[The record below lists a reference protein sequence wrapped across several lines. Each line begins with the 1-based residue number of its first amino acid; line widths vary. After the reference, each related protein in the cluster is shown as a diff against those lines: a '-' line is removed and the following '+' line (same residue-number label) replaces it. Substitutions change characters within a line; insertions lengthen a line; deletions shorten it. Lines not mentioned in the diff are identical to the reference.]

1 MIITRTPYRVSLFG
15 GGSDLPVWYEKHGG
29 KVVSFSI
36 DKYSYLTLRELPPFF
51 KHKYRISY
59 SKVEITSLVEEIQHP
74 AVRAAFRKI
83 AADMSLEL
91 HHHGD
96 LPAQSGVGTSSAFAV
111 GLINALSIL
120 RGENK
125 SQLELAQM
133 AIDLEQIDLMEN
145 VGSQDQI
152 ACAVGGL
159 NYLEFGPG
167 KNWSCTPFALT
178 KTYTGML
185 ESRMLLV
192 YSGVPRISSD
202 VSKGLIDN
210 MDKSKSYILRTI
222 ELAEECH
229 RILKQGE
236 NLDLIGEMLNESWH
250 LKMMSNPLS
259 TNDLLINFY
268 EKGIRAGALGGKILG
283 AGGGGFF
290 MFWVPSPNLE
300 AFKFAMKDYV
310 IVPIQISNEG
320 TTRIL

>member
-15 GGSDLPVWYEKHGG
+15 GGSDLPLWYEKHGG

-59 SKVEITSLVEEIQHP
+59 SKVETANVIEEIQHP

-96 LPAQSGVGTSSAFAV
+96 LPAQSGVGSSSAFAV

-120 RGENK
+120 RGNNK
-125 SQLELAQM
+125 SKSELAQM

-159 NYLEFGPG
+159 NYLEF
-167 KNWSCTPFALT
+167 T
-178 KTYTGML
+178 KDRSTSIINIIL
-185 ESRMLLV
+185 
-192 YSGVPRISSD
+192 ISSLF
-202 VSKGLIDN
+202 SLLFRNLIFHE
-210 MDKSKSYILRTI
+210 S
-222 ELAEECH
+222 
-229 RILKQGE
+229 
-236 NLDLIGEMLNESWH
+236 LNY
-250 LKMMSNPLS
+250 
-259 TNDLLINFY
+259 LLNFIFIHY
-268 EKGIRAGALGGKILG
+268 R
-283 AGGGGFF
+283 FF
-290 MFWVPSPNLE
+290 YTYNF
-300 AFKFAMKDYV
+300 
-310 IVPIQISNEG
+310 
-320 TTRIL
+320 

>member
-15 GGSDLPVWYEKHGG
+15 GGSDLPMWYEKHGG

-51 KHKYRISY
+51 EHKYRISY
-59 SKVEITSLVEEIQHP
+59 SKVETSNNIEDIQHP
-74 AVRAAFRKI
+74 AVRAAFSKI
-83 AADMSLEL
+83 AAEMSLEL

-96 LPAQSGVGTSSAFAV
+96 LPAKSGVGSSSAFAV

-120 RGENK
+120 RGNNK
-125 SQLELAQM
+125 SKSELAQM
-133 AIDLEQIDLMEN
+133 AIDLEQIDLKEN

-152 ACAVGGL
+152 ACAIGGL

-167 KNWSCTPFALT
+167 TNWSCTPFALT
-178 KTYTGML
+178 KTYTGIL

-192 YSGVPRISSD
+192 YSGIPRNSSD

-210 MDKSKSYILRTI
+210 MDSSKGYMLRTM
-222 ELAEECH
+222 ELAEECR

-236 NLDLIGEMLNESWH
+236 SLDQIGEMLNESWH
-250 LKMMSNPLS
+250 LKRKSNPLS
-259 TNDLLINFY
+259 TNDVLVEFY
-268 EKGIRAGALGGKILG
+268 EKGMGAGALGGKILG

-290 MFWVPSPNLE
+290 LFWVPSPNLE
-300 AFKFAMKDYV
+300 RFKFAMRDYV
-310 IVPIQISNEG
+310 IVPIQITNEG